1 MSFWE
6 RVVGAEVVMADGSR
20 HVSPLSLDSQA
31 TVGPVAVAVGQ
42 PLTMDDGGET
52 VAWTAGPL
60 RQKVDVG
67 AIRLSVHLD
76 HDGGGAPVRIF
87 KHGHQSW
94 SWSGAVV
101 LGDHEDPARRGAPW
115 LVRAIY
121 EADPEPAD
129 AGEVRSEGAV
139 VIDLGDRRLCLGA
152 LGGDAHDTTF
162 RIRARPGGLE
172 ILVEAY
178 LGGARLGAERPL
190 HVVGAWEGDQPYAL
204 LATWA
209 AGLGELERARVDAPH
224 QVGWCSWYHW
234 FDRITETD
242 VAATVARSETWP
254 FDVIQVDDGWQSAIG
269 DWRTTSA
276 SFPSGLVAL
285 AERITGAGRQPGLWL
300 APFLVAPSSN
310 LAREHP
316 QWIARWIDGREP
328 LVGNVNPTWGGAVH
342 VLDPTHPEVVA
353 HLEALASDLATAGF
367 RYLKLDFCYAP
378 SLPGRYHDR
387 QATPAER
394 VRAGLAAI
402 RRGAGDSVFLLG
414 CGAPLVPSVGLVDG
428 MRIGP
433 DVAPSWRPAS
443 STRQFPGYERTVP
456 ATAHAWDATFLR
468 SWMHRLLWLND
479 PDCLMLRRKD
489 TELDR
494 VTADAWAGAVAYSG
508 GTVMVSDDL
517 ALLGSGARRRLEG
530 VVKVSREVDAAA
542 RSGYP
547 PRCGELLDD
556 SPPATLGTP
565 GWRIV
570 AHVTERGAQILS

>member
-6 RVVGAEVVMADGSR
+6 RVVGVEVVMADGSR
-20 HVSPLSLDSQA
+20 HVAPLRLDSQA

-60 RQKVDVG
+60 RRKVDVG
-67 AIRLSVHLD
+67 AIRLRVHLD

-162 RIRARPGGLE
+162 RLRARPGGLE

-178 LGGARLGAERPL
+178 MGGARLGAERPL
-190 HVVGAWEGDQPYAL
+190 HVVGAWEGDQPYAQ

-276 SFPSGLVAL
+276 SFPSGLVAV
-285 AERITGAGRQPGLWL
+285 AERIEGAGRQPGLWL

-433 DVAPSWRPAS
+433 DVAPAWAPSTWLPGYAEAAP
-443 STRQFPGYERTVP
+443 STRN
-456 ATAHAWDATFLR
+456 AWRNTLAR
-468 SWMHRLLWLND
+468 SFMHRRLWLND
-479 PDCLMLRRKD
+479 PDCLMLRATD
-489 TELDR
+489 TSLDEDAAR
-494 VTADAWAGAVAYSG
+494 AWALAVGVSG
-508 GTVMVSDDL
+508 GMAMVSDDL
-517 ALLGSGARRRLEG
+517 ALLDDGARRLLDE
-530 VVKVSREVDAAA
+530 VVELGRRADDASQA
-542 RSGYP
+542 GPP
-547 PRCGELLDD
+547 PRCDDLLL
-556 SPPATLGTP
+556 PTLPARLSIDGLRLVADTSVPT
-565 GWRIV
+565 
-570 AHVTERGAQILS
+570 AHVERS